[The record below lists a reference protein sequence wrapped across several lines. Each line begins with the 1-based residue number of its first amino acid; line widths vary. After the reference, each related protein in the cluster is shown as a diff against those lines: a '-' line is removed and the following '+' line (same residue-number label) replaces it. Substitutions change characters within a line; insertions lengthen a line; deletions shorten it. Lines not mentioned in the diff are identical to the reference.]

1 MNGKALAA
9 ILAIVGVLT
18 VLMGQGH
25 NAQVTDFQSWKAKFN
40 MNFNSQFE

>member
-9 ILAIVGVLT
+9 ILTIVGVIT
-18 VLMGQGH
+18 AIIGGGH
-25 NAQVTDFQSWKAKFN
+25 DAKVNDFQSWKAKYN